1 MENLPTN
8 LAVATMCVYAC
19 VCVCV
24 CVHAGPHACVCT
36 LIKDFP
42 HSIVILVKAKSFEV
56 LMDVD

>member
-8 LAVATMCVYAC
+8 LAVATMCVYAR

-24 CVHAGPHACVCT
+24 RTGPHACVCT
-36 LIKDFP
+36 LIKDFLQ
-42 HSIVILVKAKSFEV
+42 SIAILAKAKSVEV